1 MPIIQGTKRYNPL
14 DLNKNVKIGVAY
26 PINEIN
32 LFDGTDTTKVQTK
45 TNLLDL
51 LLTDQGE
58 RINMPTY
65 GIGLK
70 NLLFESN
77 ISPED
82 ISVAIENQINKFI
95 PQIQVIDVQ
104 SSTEEHNLFVKIIYR
119 FVVTQETD
127 AVEFVIRD

>member
-70 NLLFESN
+70 NL
-77 ISPED
+77 
-82 ISVAIENQINKFI
+82 
-95 PQIQVIDVQ
+95 
-104 SSTEEHNLFVKIIYR
+104 IYTPNTPR
-119 FVVTQETD
+119 F
-127 AVEFVIRD
+127 